1 MIKVDLQKP
10 FLNALGGVCVLVD
23 AETNQVTFNANA
35 QKQFGFA
42 YDQVSLDTFNEM
54 FLPSNQNLFEFIEQA
69 EKEGEFSFNNLN
81 IVCRDGRMVYFDLRI
96 TQLTNYKDVLV
107 WLFSF
112 TNINDVK
119 SFEINLYESE
129 QRYRDF
135 INSSPEIIQS
145 FDKTGKM
152 LFCNAV
158 WHEKLGYSVEDLQQ
172 LNLFDIIND
181 SYKDHCSELFMN
193 VLQGKTQR
201 DVKVEFVCKNGDIII
216 LEGNV
221 VPLVRQEKFI
231 ATHAFF
237 RDITEKVRIEKERD
251 DNAKLLETI
260 FDTLP
265 ICLYVKNLHGKYL
278 RTNKIM
284 SESYGVDV
292 CGKTDTDVFQSEA
305 LVQDLATYD
314 EQAIHHPGDL
324 VLFEIDLYDAG
335 EPKYYTCGKV
345 MLNLEQSVGNLIFGY
360 SLDISD
366 IKINARKLD
375 RSERLLNGILENSS
389 DGIILLDITDDHSGQ
404 TTVEFSNKKGHEM
417 LDAKSDCLVDELFS
431 RLSAQQKSNI
441 MAGERFSE
449 DKNSLGVYLGDR
461 NDRALVVQTDFI
473 EIPDEG
479 QRVLVTLKDETNE
492 RRLIS
497 ELQQNL
503 ENNKVLLGELHHRV
517 KNNLALIDSL
527 MEFRKVKHG
536 NNELFLSALEEL
548 QMRVKTVALAHQT
561 VNTVNAQ
568 VLVNMGS
575 YIRDMISYYRGLRI
589 ANRNIY
595 FRSIERVDVNIDLR
609 YAVPLG
615 LIITELVSNSLKFA
629 VTSKL
634 EILIDLKRIENS
646 FELNYS
652 DNGCLKN
659 EKTQSQDGEVLGSE
673 MLFTF
678 AKQLRGEYSLTHN
691 DGLKFK
697 LEFQMKHL

>member
-35 QKQFGFA
+35 QKQFGLA
-42 YDQVSLDTFNEM
+42 DDQVSLDTFNEM

-81 IVCRDGRMVYFDLRI
+81 LVCRDGRMVYFDLRI
-96 TQLTNYKDVLV
+96 SQLTNYKDVLV

-112 TNINDVK
+112 TNINDVN

-193 VLQGKTQR
+193 VLQGKTQK
-201 DVKVEFVCKNGDIII
+201 DVRVEFVCKNGDIII

-265 ICLYVKNLHGKYL
+265 ICLYVKNVHGKYL
-278 RTNKIM
+278 RANKIM

-305 LVQDLATYD
+305 LAKDLASYD

-324 VLFEIDLYDAG
+324 IHFEIDLYDAG

-345 MLNLEQSVGNLIFGY
+345 MLNLEQSSDNLIFGY
-360 SLDISD
+360 SLDVSD
-366 IKINARKLD
+366 IKKNERKLD

-389 DGIILLDITDDHSGQ
+389 DGIILLDIADDHSGQ
-404 TTVEFSNKKGHEM
+404 TTVEFSNMKGHEM

-461 NDRALVVQTDFI
+461 NDRALVMQTDFI

-503 ENNKVLLGELHHRV
+503 ENNEILLGELHHRV
-517 KNNLALIDSL
+517 KNNLAVLDTMI
-527 MEFRKVKHG
+527 EFRKVKHED
-536 NNELFLSALEEL
+536 NELFISALEEL
-548 QMRVKTVALAHQT
+548 QMRVKTLSMVHQT
-561 VNTVNAQ
+561 IGGNNAH
-568 VLVNMGS
+568 VLVNMDV
-575 YIRDMISYYRGLRI
+575 YFRDMIAYYRALRI
-589 ANRNIY
+589 AKRDILFKFDNGD
-595 FRSIERVDVNIDLR
+595 SIFIDVR
-609 YAVPLG
+609 YAVIMG
-615 LIITELVSNSLKFA
+615 LILTELVSNSLKFA
-629 VTSKL
+629 ISNKL
-634 EILIDLKRIENS
+634 EICIDLKRLNNTI
-646 FELNYS
+646 ELNYS
-652 DNGCLKN
+652 DNG
-659 EKTQSQDGEVLGSE
+659 VLENHDTKSHEAKKLASE
-673 MLFTF
+673 MLLTLV
-678 AKQLRGEYSLTHN
+678 KQLRGEYTLVHD

-697 LEFQMKHL
+697 LEFQAS